1 MLRLGVRTNVHGM
14 CMCFNSVYLP
24 RYLKFSPFCFSFSEC
39 SSVIEGRRFSIPP
52 IQTRGRLVLFFTPGC
67 DALYRGREPQ
77 GRKSTSLGTRG
88 VLLAHGAT
96 AALGRALSWKAAMA
110 AAAECSAIS
119 QMPCLFVLALGRT
132 GSTHLLRLL
141 NSIPGYRISGETDN
155 AWIHMG
161 WFAELMQLQ
170 TPPRNRGRR
179 QPASLI
185 GADDGNLT
193 LCSVRRLMLQVHNP
207 SPGARVFGFKEI
219 YSPFVRRPAVFDQVF
234 SQGISFIRMLFPR
247 AKFIFHW
254 RSNLT
259 RIADSDF
266 WKEDRRRNSSAVN
279 FEKVVARYR
288 DYASAHGDHAYTT
301 TIETINKKRSQ
312 QLTGLFRF
320 LGEELTPELR
330 RVASARLAL
339 RDWTVQTET
348 RRFKN
353 GTKRSYSFTTEA
365 ATRAETVVQR
375 KARWPKNR
383 FKNGTKRSY
392 SITAETATQAGTV
405 VSQRKLRSPKSCS
418 STACS
423 AKRVGH
429 ALHIATHKRSIS
441 TVKHR

>member
-1 MLRLGVRTNVHGM
+1 
-14 CMCFNSVYLP
+14 
-24 RYLKFSPFCFSFSEC
+24 
-39 SSVIEGRRFSIPP
+39 
-52 IQTRGRLVLFFTPGC
+52 
-67 DALYRGREPQ
+67 
-77 GRKSTSLGTRG
+77 
-88 VLLAHGAT
+88 
-96 AALGRALSWKAAMA
+96 MA

-119 QMPCLFVLALGRT
+119 QMPCVFILALGRT

-141 NSIPGYRISGETDN
+141 NSIPGYRISGETNN

-161 WFAELMQLQ
+161 WFAELVQLQ

-185 GADDGNLT
+185 DADDGNIT

-219 YSPFVRRPAVFDQVF
+219 YSPFVRRPAVFGQVF

-353 GTKRSYSFTTEA
+353 GTKRSYSFTAEA
-365 ATRAETVVQR
+365 ATRAEAVVQR
-375 KARWPKNR
+375 KVRSPKNR
-383 FKNGTKRSY
+383 FNNGTKRSY
-392 SITAETATQAGTV
+392 SFAAEAATRADTVMQRKVRSPKNSVRNGTKRSYSFTAETATQAGTEV
-405 VSQRKLRSPKSCS
+405 VQRKLRSHKNCS
-418 STACS
+418 STACN
-423 AKRVGH
+423 AKRAHGGH
-429 ALHIATHKRSIS
+429 SATQFSHRAKWSSHR
-441 TVKHR
+441 VKQS

>member
-1 MLRLGVRTNVHGM
+1 
-14 CMCFNSVYLP
+14 
-24 RYLKFSPFCFSFSEC
+24 
-39 SSVIEGRRFSIPP
+39 
-52 IQTRGRLVLFFTPGC
+52 
-67 DALYRGREPQ
+67 
-77 GRKSTSLGTRG
+77 
-88 VLLAHGAT
+88 
-96 AALGRALSWKAAMA
+96 MA

-119 QMPCLFVLALGRT
+119 QMPCLFILALGRT

-170 TPPRNRGRR
+170 APPRNRGRR

-185 GADDGNLT
+185 DAADGNLT

-279 FEKVVARYR
+279 FENVVARYR

-353 GTKRSYSFTTEA
+353 GTRRSYSFTTEA

-375 KARWPKNR
+375 KARSPKNR

-392 SITAETATQAGTV
+392 SFTAETATQAGTV
-405 VSQRKLRSPKSCS
+405 VSQRKLRSPKNCS

-429 ALHIATHKRSIS
+429 ALHMATHKRSIHR
-441 TVKHR
+441 VKQLSL

>member
-1 MLRLGVRTNVHGM
+1 MT
-14 CMCFNSVYLP
+14 
-24 RYLKFSPFCFSFSEC
+24 
-39 SSVIEGRRFSIPP
+39 
-52 IQTRGRLVLFFTPGC
+52 
-67 DALYRGREPQ
+67 
-77 GRKSTSLGTRG
+77 
-88 VLLAHGAT
+88 
-96 AALGRALSWKAAMA
+96 
-110 AAAECSAIS
+110 AAAECSSIS
-119 QMPCLFVLALGRT
+119 QMPCVFILALGRT

-161 WFAELMQLQ
+161 WFADLMQLQ
-170 TPPRNRGRR
+170 AQPRNRGRR
-179 QPASLI
+179 QPGGPTEA
-185 GADDGNLT
+185 GDANLT

-219 YSPFVRRPAVFDQVF
+219 YSPFVRRPAVLGEIF
-234 SQGISFIRMLFPR
+234 SQGISFIRTLFPR

-266 WKEDRRRNSSAVN
+266 WKEDTRRNSSAVN

-288 DYASAHGDHAYTT
+288 NYASAHRDHAYTT

-365 ATRAETVVQR
+365 ATRAETVVQKKVR
-375 KARWPKNR
+375 SPKNR
-383 FKNGTKRSY
+383 FKNGTKRNY
-392 SITAETATQAGTV
+392 SFTAKAATRAEGV
-405 VSQRKLRSPKSCS
+405 VQRKVRSHKNCS
-418 STACS
+418 SAACS
-423 AKRVGH
+423 TKRSHG
-429 ALHIATHKRSIS
+429 ATHKRSS
-441 TVKHR
+441 HA

>member
-1 MLRLGVRTNVHGM
+1 
-14 CMCFNSVYLP
+14 
-24 RYLKFSPFCFSFSEC
+24 
-39 SSVIEGRRFSIPP
+39 
-52 IQTRGRLVLFFTPGC
+52 
-67 DALYRGREPQ
+67 
-77 GRKSTSLGTRG
+77 
-88 VLLAHGAT
+88 
-96 AALGRALSWKAAMA
+96 MA
-110 AAAECSAIS
+110 AAVECSAIS
-119 QMPCLFVLALGRT
+119 QMPCVFILALGRT

-170 TPPRNRGRR
+170 APPRNRGRR
-179 QPASLI
+179 QLVSLI
-185 GADDGNLT
+185 DADDGNLT

-219 YSPFVRRPAVFDQVF
+219 YSPFVRRPAVFGQVF
-234 SQGISFIRMLFPR
+234 SQGIAFIRMLFPR

-288 DYASAHGDHAYTT
+288 DYASVHGDHAYIT

-365 ATRAETVVQR
+365 ATRAETLVQR
-375 KARWPKNR
+375 KVRSPKNR
-383 FKNGTKRSY
+383 FKNGTAKA
-392 SITAETATQAGTV
+392 ITQTDAV
-405 VSQRKLRSPKSCS
+405 VQRKLRSPKNCS

-423 AKRVGH
+423 AKRAYGQRSP
-429 ALHIATHKRSIS
+429 LHSATHKRSS
-441 TVKHR
+441 HTVKLLNL